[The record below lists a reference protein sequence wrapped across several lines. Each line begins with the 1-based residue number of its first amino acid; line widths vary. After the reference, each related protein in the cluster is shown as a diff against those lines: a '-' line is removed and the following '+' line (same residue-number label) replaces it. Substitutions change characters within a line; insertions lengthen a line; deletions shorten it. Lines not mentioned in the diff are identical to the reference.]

1 MKKILYLSILLVI
14 SAHGFTQFHISKES
28 LIEQFKGSSK
38 REHIFVR
45 GNDLAIILCLDKNE
59 RQTDVPV
66 NNRTGIRIFLNDKS
80 KKTFYFNT
88 VVLTDSTIGGSKT
101 HFFNAQIK
109 PIRFSDIS
117 KIEILK

>member
-1 MKKILYLSILLVI
+1 MRIFSVFLLLIV
-14 SAHGFTQFHISKES
+14 SLAGFTQFHITKES
-28 LIEQFKGSSK
+28 LIEQFKGTGK

-45 GNDLAIILCLDKNE
+45 GNDLTIVLCFDKNE

-66 NNRTGIRIFLNDKS
+66 TNRTAIRIFLNDKS

-88 VVLTDSTIGGSKT
+88 VVLTDSTIGGGKT
-101 HFFNAQIK
+101 HFFNDKIK

-117 KIEILK
+117 KIEIFK

>member
-1 MKKILYLSILLVI
+1 MRIFLIFLLMLV
-14 SAHGFTQFHISKES
+14 ALTGFTQFHITKES
-28 LIEQFKGSSK
+28 LVEQFKGTGK
-38 REHIFVR
+38 RGHIFVR
-45 GNDLAIILCLDKNE
+45 GNDLTIILCTDKNGH
-59 RQTDVPV
+59 QTDVSV
-66 NNRTGIRIFLNDKS
+66 TNRTGIRIFLNDKS

-117 KIEILK
+117 KIEILR